1 MSEDKTKVRI
11 KMTKELLDAG
21 RYNADIAVSFDT
33 GERAVAVDYRAN
45 SDTGRFRL
53 VRSIVE
59 EEDSEVVLSEGALSG
74 HVGRLLDH
82 SAVAGADDGTEYEY
96 RLEVTP

>member
-1 MSEDKTKVRI
+1 MSEDTTKVRI
-11 KMTKELLDAG
+11 KITRELINAG
-21 RYNADIAVSFDT
+21 RYDADIAVSFDT
-33 GERAVAVDYRAN
+33 GQRAVAVDYRAN
-45 SDTGRFRL
+45 SEIGRFRL
-53 VRSIVE
+53 LRSIVDQ
-59 EEDSEVVLSEGALSG
+59 EDSEAVLSEGALSG